1 MTKTGKKRNAKSQRN
16 LLKMFKKPR
25 KVVLEAGNPPGFCN
39 SSSLVRYSE
48 GVSSVNVGYP
58 ESNPSTVGD
67 SDSISPSSVTVVDNS
82 EVNSL
87 LLVNALHVN
96 LPVTVANAP
105 DSAPSSAPLYW
116 C

>member
-1 MTKTGKKRNAKSQRN
+1 MLNLKEIYSKCLKS
-16 LLKMFKKPR
+16 LEKLCLK
-25 KVVLEAGNPPGFCN
+25 LENPPGFCN

-67 SDSISPSSVTVVDNS
+67 SDSISSSSVTVVDNS